1 MPHAS
6 FLPPFL
12 LALTGICLIAAPSR
26 GEERQRFNS
35 PGDKIQYAIGV
46 EVARNFKNQGLEL
59 NLDLV
64 TKGMRDA
71 LSGEKLLV
79 SEKELR
85 SILIS
90 VQSDIRRKQSLARRG
105 GAGEKKP

>member
-1 MPHAS
+1 MPHVS
-6 FLPPFL
+6 VLSPFL

-26 GEERQRFNS
+26 GEERQPFTF

-46 EVARNFKNQGLEL
+46 EIARNFKNQGLEL

-64 TKGMRDA
+64 MKGMRDG

-90 VQSDIRRKQSLARRG
+90 VQSDIRRKQSLVKQG
-105 GAGEKKP
+105 VTGDKKP

>member
-1 MPHAS
+1 MPHTS
-6 FLPPFL
+6 ILSPFL
-12 LALTGICLIAAPSR
+12 LILTGICLIAAPSH
-26 GEERQRFNS
+26 GEERQQLNS
-35 PGDKIQYAIGV
+35 SGDKIQYAIGV

-64 TKGMRDA
+64 TKGMRDV

-90 VQSDIRRKQSLARRG
+90 VQSDIRRKQSLARQG
-105 GAGEKKP
+105 VTGDKKP